1 MRQRSKLVIPVV
13 GLLLITSTA
22 SAYSK
27 PEVEIESCTPVT
39 ITKTVTLYET
49 LIHTV
54 YVDKPIIETVTV
66 SVDKPVYITRTVY
79 ETKTVPVA
87 TDIKKLHLA
96 ILTLRARYLLLA
108 AKYKKL
114 AKR

>member
-1 MRQRSKLVIPVV
+1 MRQPSKLVIPVV

-22 SAYSK
+22 NAYSK
-27 PEVEIESCTPVT
+27 PEVETESCKPVT

-54 YVDKPIIETVTV
+54 YVDKPVVETVTV
-66 SVDKPVYITRTVY
+66 SVDRPVYITRTVY
-79 ETKTVPVA
+79 ETKTVQLA
-87 TDIKKLHLA
+87 TDTKKLHLA